1 MLSQLRDLDLQLLR
15 LFVCVVECGGF
26 SAAQGELG
34 IGQSTISTQ
43 MAKLETR
50 LGYRLCERGK
60 AGFRLTPKGEQV
72 LAATRRLFAAIE
84 LFKGEAQGMADKL
97 LGELHIGLSEALDAQ
112 VLERVAAAIGQFR
125 QRNQAVQIEL
135 LCAMPAELERRL
147 LQDQLHLAIGYFAG
161 QQHAL
166 DYLPLFSEQQRLY
179 CAKDHPLFGVRQP
192 SQAQLDACDGVL
204 HPYRFIS
211 AAEPF
216 QPASSSA
223 RSEQVEGCLSF
234 ILSGAHI
241 GYLPRHIAAPWQA
254 RGLLKALGPEE
265 LAFTVQFHLAQH
277 RGRAPSEA
285 QLALLEDLQAAFA
298 SARWPI
304 GQSI

>member
-84 LFKGEAQGMADKL
+84 QFKGEAQGMADKL
-97 LGELHIGLSEALDAQ
+97 LGELRIGLSEALDAQ
-112 VLERVAAAIGQFR
+112 VLERVAAAIGRFR
-125 QRNQAVQIEL
+125 QRNQAVQLEL
-135 LCAMPAELERRL
+135 LSAMPAELERRL

-161 QQHAL
+161 QQHTL
-166 DYLPLFSEQQRLY
+166 DYQPLFSEQQRLY
-179 CAKDHPLFGVRQP
+179 CAKTHPLFDVAQP
-192 SQAQLDACDGVL
+192 SQAQLDACDGGAASVSFYQRRRAL
-204 HPYRFIS
+204 PADQQQRAQRTGGRLPEFYPLRRPYRL
-211 AAEPF
+211 
-216 QPASSSA
+216 PAQAYCRALAGA
-223 RSEQVEGCLSF
+223 RFAQGP
-234 ILSGAHI
+234 GA
-241 GYLPRHIAAPWQA
+241 
-254 RGLLKALGPEE
+254 
-265 LAFTVQFHLAQH
+265 
-277 RGRAPSEA
+277 
-285 QLALLEDLQAAFA
+285 
-298 SARWPI
+298 
-304 GQSI
+304 